1 MKNYVVSYFIEPYE
15 NQDIES
21 DILKTENAIKSCTNN
36 SLKIQKNLW
45 LIKSNLN
52 SEEILNKV
60 VTILEDSVAGKLFV
74 SELAED
80 FYTSI
85 AYNQT
90 RQWSETGYFI

>member
-15 NQDIES
+15 NQDIKS

-52 SEEILNKV
+52 SEEIVNKV

-90 RQWSETGYFI
+90 RQWSEAGNSI